1 VARVCDHLVLLSAAH
16 VQLAGDVS
24 ALLAGHSRG
33 DGDRVVAEPDGRP
46 VDLEDLVLAYMAGE
60 VVR

>member
-1 VARVCDHLVLLSAAH
+1 
-16 VQLAGDVS
+16 VQLAGDVP
-24 ALLAGHSRG
+24 ALLAGHSRS
-33 DGDRVVAEPDGRP
+33 DGERIVPRPDGQP